1 VADTQTFKQRLAGV
15 LRRDHKIYVVYGFLI
30 TSITLL
36 FVAYGLIEEAKY
48 FLYGSSFTVLSVVSL
63 LTLIIGYFIKLIAL
77 RHPRPLTAM
86 VQELHRL
93 IRHPEE
99 IIGFV
104 LLLTATSFLFSAF
117 TSLKSLIPDLNP
129 FVFDEAFAALDRSLH
144 FGVDPWVIT
153 HSLFSGPIATGVI
166 NLFYNLWFFLYW
178 VVLFFFILRVSPK
191 DERLQYMIT
200 HILSWFIIGGLL
212 ATLMS
217 SAGPVYY
224 GHFSDGASPF
234 DPLMDV
240 LRGHDVWLVHYL
252 PWIKVWALDT
262 QALLWNNYISG
273 DPSLASG
280 ISAMP
285 SMHVSMAVLMAL
297 AMGRINRIFAI
308 FFWTFAII
316 IQIGSV
322 HLAWHYAIDGYLAAI
337 LTIILWKLVGKWV
350 KHL

>member
-1 VADTQTFKQRLAGV
+1 MAYTQTFKQRLAAV
-15 LRRDHKIYVVYGFLI
+15 LRRDFKIYVVYGLLI
-30 TSITLL
+30 TSISLL
-36 FVAYGLIEEAKY
+36 FITSGLIEEAKY
-48 FLYGSSFTVLSVVSL
+48 FLYGSSFTLLSIVSF
-63 LTLIIGYFIKLIAL
+63 LTLIIGYFIKLIAM
-77 RHPRPLTAM
+77 RHPRPLSAM
-86 VQELHRL
+86 GQELNTL
-93 IRHPEE
+93 IKHPEE

-117 TSLKSLIPDLNP
+117 TSLKSLIPELNP
-129 FVFDEAFAALDRSLH
+129 FAFDEAFAAIDRTLH
-144 FGVDPWVIT
+144 LGVDPWVIT
-153 HSLFSGPIATGVI
+153 HSIFKGPIATGVI

-191 DERLQYMIT
+191 VERLQYMIT
-200 HILSWFIIGGLL
+200 HMLSWFIIGGLL
-212 ATLMS
+212 ATVMS

-224 GHFSDGASPF
+224 SHFSGGPDPF
-234 DPLMDV
+234 TPLMDIV
-240 LRGHDVWLVHYL
+240 RGHDVWLVHYL

-262 QALLWNNYISG
+262 QTLLWNNYISG

-297 AMGRINRIFAI
+297 AMGRINKFFAV
-308 FFWTFAII
+308 FFWTFAVI

-337 LTIILWKLVGKWV
+337 LTIIVWKLVGRWV
-350 KHL
+350 KHF